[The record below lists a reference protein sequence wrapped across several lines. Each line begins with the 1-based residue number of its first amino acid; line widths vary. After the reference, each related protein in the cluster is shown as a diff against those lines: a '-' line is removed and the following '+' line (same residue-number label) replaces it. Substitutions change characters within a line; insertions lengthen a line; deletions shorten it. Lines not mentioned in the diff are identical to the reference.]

1 MEKISKFEAA
11 SRQLNAAITL
21 LFNEVDGI
29 IPYTLAAAA
38 SNVYADIL
46 DKKVNAESWR
56 EKMRSDN
63 GLSKAQIKEVMNKS
77 WNFLKHG
84 DRDPNGVLEFDE
96 MESLYLIFMA
106 TLECGEIQKTSIQMQ
121 VFQLW
126 FIALK
131 SIDLA
136 DDNQIQQTA
145 KTLFPNLELLPRAK
159 QLSLGAEMLTIQV
172 KGFQAE
178 T

>member
-1 MEKISKFEAA
+1 MEKISKLDAA

-21 LFNEVDGI
+21 LFSGVDEI

-38 SNVYADIL
+38 SNIYADIL

-56 EKMRSDN
+56 EKIKSDN
-63 GLSKAQIKEVMNKS
+63 GFSKAQIKEVMNKS

-84 DRDPNGVLEFDE
+84 DHDPDGSLDFDE
-96 MESLYLIFMA
+96 KESLYLIFMA
-106 TLECGEIQKTSIQMQ
+106 TLECGEIQNTSIQMQ

-131 SIDLA
+131 YINIGDS
-136 DDNQIQQTA
+136 NQIQQSA
-145 KTLFPNLELLPRAK
+145 KTLFPNLELFPRAK
-159 QLSLGAEMLTIQV
+159 QLSLGAKMLET
-172 KGFQAE
+172 QAK
-178 T
+178 